1 METLDRPP
9 PRPLKT
15 LAMEDCIA
23 CHTKSKANTVRE
35 SNAARSVNVSVQRLA
50 NDCVGCHR

>member
-23 CHTKSKANTVRE
+23 CHLKSKATAVRKLDV
-35 SNAARSVNVSVQRLA
+35 AHSVNVSAQRLV
-50 NDCVGCHR
+50 NDCNVCHR